1 MRKLRKS
8 MLFALLLAAVVSC
21 GGGGGGEVQA
31 AMLPRLLIW
40 KLI

>member
-21 GGGGGGEVQA
+21 GGGGVEVQA